1 MDQLRPQHH
10 TRTRLWHSAA
20 GAWMVLLATGCRP
33 TPDAVVRSARE
44 ALPGGTEAVLPWL
57 AADARALLEAEPA
70 VRAASGKVWK
80 VTPDGK
86 LPPGLL
92 PAGEVVRPTVVG
104 ARATVVV
111 ARGKQQRS
119 VLLRREDG
127 HWRIDL
133 LAMPDWW
140 DHIRP
145 K

>member
-1 MDQLRPQHH
+1 MAGLRPQHLI
-10 TRTRLWHSAA
+10 RARLWHNAA
-20 GAWMVLLATGCRP
+20 GAWLVLLAAGCRP
-33 TPDAVVRSARE
+33 TPDAVVLSARE
-44 ALPGGTEAVLPWL
+44 ALSGGTQAVAPWL

-86 LPPGLL
+86 LPPVLL
-92 PAGEVVRPTVVG
+92 PAGEVVRTTVVG
-104 ARATVVV
+104 DRATVVV

-133 LAMPDWW
+133 LAMPEWW
-140 DHIRP
+140 DYIRP